1 MAGGKGRKVDPEINA
16 INSILG
22 ALAEL
27 DGESIQRVLDYVMRR
42 LSLPPSHSVAT
53 LPLPKSAE
61 LPAGDLPPSGRQLS
75 IRDLKEQKKPESAN
89 QMAALVALHVNLDKT
104 VELRKETSTAQAASL
119 NRCWLVSLRCARAAA
134 IRRARSSRTSSGL
147 PRCHVAGV
155 M

>member
-89 QMAALVALHVNLDKT
+89 QMAALVAYYLSDVAPQSERMPT
-104 VELRKETSTAQAASL
+104 ITSVL
-119 NRCWLVSLRCARAAA
+119 
-134 IRRARSSRTSSGL
+134 SR
-147 PRCHVAGV
+147 
-155 M
+155 